1 MKYIVLVCC
10 FVLLSCGFNN
20 QKEELETLGK
30 CEFNLHKIQSFTIA
44 GTSVSSLIENKN
56 FDFAKMPQFLLGFM
70 NKDLPLDAVLDVE
83 IKNPTA
89 KNAAINQFDYIV
101 LFEGVEIA
109 NGTVDKPINAAA
121 NKTTVVP
128 VQVKGDVYDLI
139 TTNGDRFLNFL
150 KGNADAKATVTFKIK
165 PTIRIAGQPVKSP
178 TYFSFDKQITKAMF
192 LK

>member
-1 MKYIVLVCC
+1 MRYIVLICC
-10 FVLLSCGFNN
+10 FVFMGCGFSN

-44 GTSVSSLIENKN
+44 GTSVNSLIEKKN
-56 FDFAKMPQFLLGFM
+56 FDLAQMPQFLLGFM
-70 NKDLPLDAVLDVE
+70 NKELPLDAVLDVE

-89 KNAAINQFDYIV
+89 KNAAINQFEYIV

-121 NKTTVVP
+121 NKTTIVP

-139 TTNGDRFLNFL
+139 ANNGDMFLHFL
-150 KGNADAKATVTFKIK
+150 KGEADAKAKITFKIK
-165 PTIRIAGQPVKSP
+165 PTIHIAGQPVKSP
-178 TYFSFDKQITKAMF
+178 TYFSFDKQITKSMF
-192 LK
+192 QK